1 MIAQPTSR
9 EERTARSAAMDGTR
23 CLKRIKRSG
32 VPTQRENWTKFR
44 SRYCMTPVRIMR
56 AYQAHLIKTF
66 ARITFCTLMPS
77 RATTAKTMIWLGK
90 DSITSTIRTV
100 SYTHLALIGAYK
112 PEGYEWVDE
121 LKEVLSGNVNYAC
134 DYIEKH
140 FDGVNVSR
148 PEGTYMLFLDCT
160 EWCKKHGR
168 TITELQAAGIEVGVI
183 WQDGVAFHGPCHIRM
198 NLALPLSR
206 VKEAFERLDKYCL
219 LYTSVQRYW
228 QALQPLSQL
237 PIS

>member
-1 MIAQPTSR
+1 MEHKVTLFLLCSPHNPVGRVWTEKELRQIGDICVKHGVIVVSDEIHSDFVWKGHKHTIFASLS
-9 EERTARSAAMDGTR
+9 EEYADISVTCTALS
-23 CLKRIKRSG
+23 
-32 VPTQRENWTKFR
+32 
-44 SRYCMTPVRIMR
+44 
-56 AYQAHLIKTF
+56 KTF
-66 ARITFCTLMPS
+66 NLAGLIGSYHIIYNDWLRERILKESSLSHYNSMNLLS
-77 RATTAKTMIWLGK
+77 M
-90 DSITSTIRTV
+90 
-100 SYTHLALIGAYK
+100 YALIGAYK

-140 FDGVNVSR
+140 FEGVNVSR

-206 VKEAFERLDKYCL
+206 VKEAFDRLDKY
-219 LYTSVQRYW
+219 VFN
-228 QALQPLSQL
+228 LQEA
-237 PIS
+237 